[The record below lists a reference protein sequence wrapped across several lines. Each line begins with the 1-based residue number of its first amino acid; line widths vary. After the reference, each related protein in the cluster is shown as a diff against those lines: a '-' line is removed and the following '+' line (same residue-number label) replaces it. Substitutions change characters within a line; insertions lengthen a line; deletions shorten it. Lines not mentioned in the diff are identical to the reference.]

1 MKNIYISAF
10 VFLAAFN
17 TSTKAQCVVNE
28 TEDNIG
34 VYPSEL
40 PTVCVSSN
48 YSESATVVGFR
59 DTVYGG
65 FTVPIDSMKINSVF
79 GLPSGLNWACGV
91 SDCTNIPTNSE
102 PPRVCFSVD
111 GTVATEFQQATIG
124 VEIIQSITIFGFP
137 VDLTDTLYTT
147 IGSSSVDTS
156 VTVAGM
162 TLISAASNA
171 TYQWLDCDNAM
182 NPIPNET
189 SPSYTSAVAGS
200 FAVEVTQG
208 SCTLVSDCYSVGGL
222 GLNDRVVEPF
232 FSVFPNPSSSKVNI
246 QVKENMNV
254 KTLNIIGVDGRMVS
268 DIQMNS
274 MRGQTVTFSLSRGVY
289 LAQAIRE
296 DGQMTS
302 QRIVVTG
309 E

>member
-1 MKNIYISAF
+1 M
-10 VFLAAFN
+10 
-17 TSTKAQCVVNE
+17 VNE

-34 VYPSEL
+34 VHPSEL
-40 PTVCVSSN
+40 PTVCVGSN

-65 FTVPIDSMKINSVF
+65 FTVPIDSMRINSIF

-91 SDCTNIPTNSE
+91 SDCTNIPANSE

-111 GTVATEFQQATIG
+111 GTVATDIQQATIG
-124 VEIIQSITIFGFP
+124 VEIIQSITFFGFS

-156 VTVAGM
+156 VIVAGM
-162 TLISAASNA
+162 TLISTASNA

-208 SCTLVSDCYSVGGL
+208 SCTLVSDCSSVGGL
-222 GLNDRVVEPF
+222 AVNDRVVEPF
-232 FSVFPNPSSSKVNI
+232 FSVFPNPSSGQVNI
-246 QVKENMNV
+246 QIKENMSV
-254 KTLNIIGVDGRMVS
+254 KTLNIMGVEGRLVS
-268 DIQMNS
+268 NIHVNS
-274 MRGQTVTFSLSRGVY
+274 MRGQTVTFNLRKGIY
-289 LAQAIRE
+289 LVQAICE

-302 QRIVVTG
+302 QRIIVS
-309 E
+309 EE

>member
-1 MKNIYISAF
+1 MKNIYLSAF
-10 VFLAAFN
+10 VLLAAFN

-28 TEDNIG
+28 TEYNVG

-40 PTVCVSSN
+40 PTVCVGSN

-59 DTVYGG
+59 DTVYAG

-91 SDCTNIPTNSE
+91 SDCTNIPTNFE

-137 VDLTDTLYTT
+137 VDLTDTLYAT
-147 IGSSSVDTS
+147 IGSSSVDTA

-162 TLISAASNA
+162 TLISSASNA

-189 SPSYTSAVAGS
+189 SPSYTAAVAGT

-208 SCTLVSDCYSVGGL
+208 SCTLVSDCYTVGGL
-222 GLNDRVVEPF
+222 GVNDRAIEPF
-232 FSVFPNPSSSKVNI
+232 FTVFPNPSSGKVNI
-246 QVKENMNV
+246 QVKDNMNV
-254 KTLNIIGVDGRMVS
+254 KSLNIVGIDGRSVS
-268 DIQMNS
+268 NIPVNS
-274 MRGQTVTFSLSRGVY
+274 TSGKTVLIELPKGVY
-289 LAQAIRE
+289 IAQAVRE

-302 QRIVVTG
+302 QRIIISG